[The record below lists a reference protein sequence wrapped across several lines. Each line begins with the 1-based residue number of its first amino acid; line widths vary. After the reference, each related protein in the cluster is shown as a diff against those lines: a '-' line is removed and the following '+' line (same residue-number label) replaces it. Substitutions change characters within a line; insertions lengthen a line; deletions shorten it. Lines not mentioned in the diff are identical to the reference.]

1 MAATQVKS
9 ENEKIRVQF
18 DLIPSQVE
26 ALENLMTVCALD
38 TRKDLVNNAIT
49 LLEWAVGQVK
59 LGKEIVS
66 LDREERSYEVL
77 RTPALMAAARSL
89 QPKSA
94 ISARE
99 LADEQRK
106 AVVAAQREEEAHRRS
121 SHEREH
127 AGGPSLRGL
136 FRGPATA

>member
-1 MAATQVKS
+1 MAVTQTKS

-26 ALENLMTVCALD
+26 TLENLMTVCALD

-49 LLEWAVGQVK
+49 LLEWAVDQVR

-66 LDREERSYEVL
+66 LDREEKSYEVL

-106 AVVAAQREEEAHRRS
+106 AVVAAQREEEARRS